1 LQRGAQRCD
10 DLRIHDDRANPSPG
24 RHRPRSMMC
33 TPRREPC
40 LAEPSTMPT
49 EHPVHQQPRVTIEMR
64 GSNIVIR
71 STAGVDRA
79 YTSTLAHAVNAAAA
93 TDTTVMI
100 DPEPIRCDDMFAAY
114 NLPGP
119 EVPCIDHV
127 PCRPLDA
134 VVVRPGIIQIR
145 ADRTTWTIDVS
156 RGRFCQSEAPVDVR
170 STRRHGR
177 RSSPSA

>member
-1 LQRGAQRCD
+1 
-10 DLRIHDDRANPSPG
+10 
-24 RHRPRSMMC
+24 M
-33 TPRREPC
+33 
-40 LAEPSTMPT
+40 AEPSTMPT

-93 TDTTVMI
+93 TDTTVVI

-145 ADRTTWTIDVS
+145 AERTTWTIDVS
-156 RGRFCQSEAPVDVR
+156 RGRFCQTEATVDVR
-170 STRRHGR
+170 FLD
-177 RSSPSA
+177 PSAWTPVIAIGVTRTKLCALAADGAMITSNRAHDVGVTAAAV